1 MITAVLTMISKTWAA
16 YLAIFQWHWRMAHA
30 CCFVDQLAW
39 IARGR
44 PRRKLCVL
52 PNYHEDE
59 VDTLKKSWP
68 LSFARETSAHW
79 IGDGGPRGS
88 EDSGQSRAS
97 HGFLC
102 CRVVQLDLL
111 RNWRETTAYKNHV
124 QLLPKQLDVQAS
136 LLTPL
141 RFEQIILKGLS
152 RVQERRLLVELDEKV
167 ANHFPALRAKL
178 NVFAQEHADSVVVK
192 VEGPFRNEHYR
203 LPAVKFSRESEVDG
217 SMCQEQAEGASLD
230 TRGLLLLPSLDMQL
244 VTYPGPGCDCSSLT
258 GPPARPLGPI
268 TVHAVGAPP

>member
-1 MITAVLTMISKTWAA
+1 MITAVLTMISKTWVA
-16 YLAIFQWHWRMAHA
+16 YLSIFQWHWRMAHA

-59 VDTLKKSWP
+59 VDTLTKSWP

-102 CRVVQLDLL
+102 YLVVQLDLL
-111 RNWRETTAYKNHV
+111 RNWRETTAY
-124 QLLPKQLDVQAS
+124 
-136 LLTPL
+136 
-141 RFEQIILKGLS
+141 
-152 RVQERRLLVELDEKV
+152 
-167 ANHFPALRAKL
+167 
-178 NVFAQEHADSVVVK
+178 
-192 VEGPFRNEHYR
+192 
-203 LPAVKFSRESEVDG
+203 
-217 SMCQEQAEGASLD
+217 
-230 TRGLLLLPSLDMQL
+230 
-244 VTYPGPGCDCSSLT
+244 
-258 GPPARPLGPI
+258 
-268 TVHAVGAPP
+268 